1 VVPALS
7 DKKPSH
13 DLGEGWVGWWG
24 KFLTFAKTLRSE
36 HLKALRKLLE
46 NILGFKGYL
55 RFVSKT
61 YLIMVGAGLMQKKY
75 PELFFLKKIIR
86 PGFTCIDIG
95 ANLGYYSTFL
105 SKLAGPKGRVLA
117 VEPIP
122 LFQEIWKD
130 NVKASGVDNLE
141 LLPYALGGEN
151 SVIQMGTPERN
162 GLLHHGMTKVVS
174 SAEEKYAHFYDVAMK
189 VPDEL
194 FADLK
199 RLDFVK
205 CDVEGFEFQV
215 FSNMQATLAKHKPL
229 IQTELNGD
237 KNRDNVIG
245 LLEKLGYRVHVLSAE
260 NELKP
265 CAGPEIASHHGD
277 FYFKSV

>member
-1 VVPALS
+1 MKL
-7 DKKPSH
+7 
-13 DLGEGWVGWWG
+13 
-24 KFLTFAKTLRSE
+24 
-36 HLKALRKLLE
+36 LRKLLE

-86 PGFTCIDIG
+86 PGFICIDIG

-105 SKLAGPKGRVLA
+105 SKLAGPQGRVLA

-122 LFQEIWKD
+122 LFQQIWKD

-141 LLPYALGGEN
+141 LLPYALGSEN
-151 SVIQMGTPERN
+151 GVIQMGTPERN

-174 SAEEKYAHFYDVAMK
+174 SADEKYAHFYDVSMK
-189 VPDEL
+189 IPDEL
-194 FADLK
+194 FAGLE

-205 CDVEGFEFQV
+205 CDVEGFEYQV
-215 FSNMQATLAKHKPL
+215 FSNMQATLTKYKPL

-237 KNRDNVIG
+237 ENRDNVIG

-277 FYFKSV
+277 FYFK

>member
-1 VVPALS
+1 MR
-7 DKKPSH
+7 KKAPPLF
-13 DLGEGWVGWWG
+13 LGEGLGWG
-24 KFLTFAKTLRSE
+24 SKFRTFAETLSSD
-36 HLKALRKLLE
+36 HLKLLRKLLVKS
-46 NILGFKGYL
+46 LGFERYIRL
-55 RFVSKT
+55 VSRT
-61 YLIMVGAGLMQKKY
+61 YIVMVGAGFMQKKY

-105 SKLAGPKGRVLA
+105 SKLAGPTGKVLA

-122 LFQEIWKD
+122 LFQEIWKE
-130 NVKASGVDNLE
+130 NVKASGTDNLE
-141 LLPYALGGEN
+141 LLPYALGAEN
-151 SVIQMGTPERN
+151 GTIKMGTPERN

-174 SAEEKYAHFYDVAMK
+174 SASENYARFYDVAMV

-194 FADLK
+194 FATLE

-215 FSNMQATLAKHKPL
+215 FSNMQQVLAKHKPL

-237 KNRDNVIG
+237 ENRDKVIA
-245 LLEKLGYRVHVLSAE
+245 LLSGLGYQLCALSAD
-260 NELKP
+260 NKLKP
-265 CAGPEIASHHGD
+265 VAGPEIAKHHGD
-277 FYFKSV
+277 FYFKPVSRNV